1 MDVNIGLL
9 GAGVVGSAVARV
21 LLEGGED
28 LGRKI
33 GGAVRLKKVLVR
45 EAGKA
50 RTTQI
55 PRDVLTTEIS
65 EVLNDP
71 DIHIVVELM
80 GGEEP
85 AAGYIE
91 KLLDAGKHVVTAN
104 KEVIAKRGRELSAKA
119 RSTERQLSF
128 EASVGAGIPIIGPL
142 SRDLLAND
150 IRSIRAIVNGTTNY
164 IVTRMAMD
172 RMGFEDALREAQHL
186 GFAES
191 DPTNDI
197 AGIDAA
203 YKLAILASLA
213 FHTKVVPEDVFR
225 EGISSL
231 EAQDFRY
238 SQELGF
244 AIKLL
249 AIAHKENGSLQLRV
263 HPALVPQH
271 HILANI
277 DGAFNAIEVEGDLIG
292 RVLFH
297 GMGAGSESTASAVIG
312 DVIEIAR
319 RLNLNIKPLPME
331 ENSRSI
337 AISPMSEL
345 ASRYY
350 FRLNVAD
357 RAGVLARIA
366 KVLGDR
372 DISIASVIQKD
383 ADLSTQ
389 TADLVVTTH
398 PSREDAVQESIRSMG
413 ELDVVRKVSN
423 MVRIEDWPSR

>member
-21 LLEGGED
+21 LLEGGEE

-33 GGAVRLKKVLVR
+33 GGPIRLKKVLVR

-50 RTTQI
+50 RSTHI
-55 PRDVLTTEIS
+55 PQDVLTTEFS
-65 EVLNDP
+65 ELLSDP
-71 DIHIVVELM
+71 DIQIVVELI

-91 KLLDAGKHVVTAN
+91 NLLDAGKHVVTAN
-104 KEVIAKRGRELSAKA
+104 KEVIAKRGTELSARA

-128 EASVGAGIPIIGPL
+128 EASVGAGIPIISPL

-172 RMGFEDALREAQHL
+172 HMGFGEALREAQHL

-213 FHTKVVPEDVFR
+213 FHTKVVPADVFR

-263 HPALVPQH
+263 HPALVPQD
-271 HILANI
+271 HILASI
-277 DGAFNAIEVEGDLIG
+277 DGAFNAIEVEGDLMG

-319 RLNLNIKPLPME
+319 RLNLNIKPVPMQ

-337 AISPMSEL
+337 AIAPMSEL
-345 ASRYY
+345 VSRYY

>member
-1 MDVNIGLL
+1 MDINIGLL

-21 LLEGGED
+21 LLEGREE

-33 GGAVRLKKVLVR
+33 GGAVRLKRVLVR
-45 EAGKA
+45 EPG
-50 RTTQI
+50 R
-55 PRDVLTTEIS
+55 PRSFQAPTGLLVTDFD
-65 EVLNDP
+65 EVLDDP
-71 DIHIVVELM
+71 DIQIVVELM

-85 AAGYIE
+85 ATGYIE
-91 KLLDAGKHVVTAN
+91 RLLDAGKHVVTAN
-104 KEVIAKRGRELSAKA
+104 KEVIAKHGPELSAKA
-119 RSTERQLSF
+119 KSAERQLSF
-128 EASVGAGIPIIGPL
+128 EASVGAGTPIISPL

-164 IVTRMAMD
+164 VVTRMAMD
-172 RMGFEDALREAQHL
+172 HMGFEDALLEAQHL
-186 GFAES
+186 GFAEA

-197 AGIDAA
+197 AGTDAA

-213 FHTKVVPEDVFR
+213 FHTKVVPGDIFR

-263 HPALVPQH
+263 HPALVPQD
-271 HILANI
+271 HILASI
-277 DGAFNAIEVEGDLIG
+277 DGAFNAIEVEGDLMG

-319 RLNLNIKPLPME
+319 RLNLDIKPLPME

-337 AISPMSEL
+337 AIAPMSEL
-345 ASRYY
+345 VSRYY

-357 RAGVLARIA
+357 RAGVLASIA

-383 ADLSTQ
+383 VDLSTQ

-398 PSREDAVQESIRSMG
+398 PSREDSVQESIRCMG

>member
-1 MDVNIGLL
+1 MDINVGLL

-21 LLEGGED
+21 LLEGRED
-28 LGRKI
+28 LRRKI

-45 EAGKA
+45 DAGKL
-50 RTTQI
+50 RSTQI
-55 PRDVLTTEIS
+55 PQDVLTTDFA

-71 DIHIVVELM
+71 DIQIVVELM

-104 KEVIAKRGRELSAKA
+104 KEVIAKRGPELSARA
-119 RSTERQLSF
+119 RSAERQLSF
-128 EASVGAGIPIIGPL
+128 EASVGAGIPIISPL
-142 SRDLLAND
+142 SRDMLAND

-172 RMGFEDALREAQHL
+172 NLGFADALREAQHL

-263 HPALVPQH
+263 HPALVPQD
-271 HILANI
+271 HILASI
-277 DGAFNAIEVEGDLIG
+277 DGAFNAIEVEGDLMG

-297 GMGAGSESTASAVIG
+297 GMGAGSDSTASAVIG

-319 RLNLNIKPLPME
+319 KLNLNIKPLPMQ

-337 AISPMSEL
+337 AIVPMSDL
-345 ASRYY
+345 VSRYY

-357 RAGVLARIA
+357 RAGVLASIA

-398 PSREDAVQESIRSMG
+398 PSREDAVQESIRCMG

>member
-1 MDVNIGLL
+1 M
-9 GAGVVGSAVARV
+9 VGSSVARV
-21 LLEGGED
+21 LLEGRETLED
-28 LGRKI
+28 KI
-33 GGAVRLKKVLVR
+33 GSSVLLKKVLVR
-45 EAGKA
+45 ETGKA
-50 RTTQI
+50 RSFQI
-55 PRDVLTTEIS
+55 PPDVLVTDFS

-71 DIHIVVELM
+71 DISIVVELM
-80 GGEEP
+80 GGEQP
-85 AAGYIE
+85 AANYID
-91 KLLDAGKHVVTAN
+91 KLLGAGKHVVTAN
-104 KEVIAKRGRELSAKA
+104 KEVIAKHGPKLLAKA
-119 RSTERQLSF
+119 RSSERQLSF
-128 EASVGAGIPIIGPL
+128 EASVGAGIPIISPL

-164 IVTRMAMD
+164 IVTRMARD
-172 RMGFEDALREAQHL
+172 HIAFEDALLEAQHR

-197 AGIDAA
+197 AGNDAA

-213 FHTKVVPEDVFR
+213 FHSKVLPEDVFK
-225 EGISSL
+225 EGISNL

-249 AIAHKENGSLQLRV
+249 AIAHKENGRLQLRV
-263 HPALVPQH
+263 HPALVPQE
-271 HILANI
+271 HILASI
-277 DGAFNAIEVEGDLIG
+277 DGAFNAIEVEGDLMG

-319 RLNLNIKPLPME
+319 RLNLNIRPLPMG

-337 AISPMSEL
+337 AIMPMSEL
-345 ASRYY
+345 VSRYY

-357 RAGVLARIA
+357 RAGVLASIA

-383 ADLSTQ
+383 ADPSDQ

-398 PSREDAVQESIRSMG
+398 PSREDAVQESIRCMG
-413 ELDVVRKVSN
+413 ELDVVRNVSN
-423 MVRIEDWPSR
+423 MIRIEDWTSR

>member
-1 MDVNIGLL
+1 MDINIGLL

-21 LLEGGED
+21 LLEGRED

-33 GGAVRLKKVLVR
+33 GGGVRLKKVLVR
-45 EAGKA
+45 DAGKA
-50 RTTQI
+50 RSFQV
-55 PRDVLTTEIS
+55 PPDLLTTDFA

-71 DIHIVVELM
+71 DIQIVVELM

-85 AAGYIE
+85 AARYIE
-91 KLLDAGKHVVTAN
+91 ALLDAGKHVVTAN
-104 KEVIAKRGRELSAKA
+104 KEVIAKRGPELSAKA
-119 RSTERQLSF
+119 RATERQLSF
-128 EASVGAGIPIIGPL
+128 EASVGAGIPIISPL

-172 RMGFEDALREAQHL
+172 NLGFADALREAQHL

-225 EGISSL
+225 EGISNL

-238 SQELGF
+238 SRELGF

-263 HPALVPQH
+263 HPALVPQD
-271 HILANI
+271 HILASI
-277 DGAFNAIEVEGDLIG
+277 DGAFNAIEVEGDLMG

-319 RLNLNIKPLPME
+319 KLNLNIKPLPMQ

-337 AISPMSEL
+337 AIVPMSEL
-345 ASRYY
+345 VSRYY

-357 RAGVLARIA
+357 RAGVLASIA

-398 PSREDAVQESIRSMG
+398 PSREDAVQESIRCMG

>member
-1 MDVNIGLL
+1 MEINIGLL
-9 GAGVVGSAVARV
+9 GAGVVGSAVASV
-21 LLEGGED
+21 LLEGKED

-33 GGAVRLKKVLVR
+33 GGAVRLKKILVR
-45 EAGKA
+45 ESERQRSFQAPPG
-50 RTTQI
+50 
-55 PRDVLTTEIS
+55 VLVTDFR

-71 DIHIVVELM
+71 DIQIVVELM

-85 AAGYIE
+85 AARYIE
-91 KLLDAGKHVVTAN
+91 RLLVAGKHVVTAN
-104 KEVIAKRGRELSAKA
+104 KEVIAKHGPELSARA

-128 EASVGAGIPIIGPL
+128 EASVGAGIPIISPL

-172 RMGFEDALREAQHL
+172 HMAFDDALLEAQHL
-186 GFAES
+186 GFAEA

-197 AGIDAA
+197 AGTDAA

-263 HPALVPQH
+263 HPALVPQD
-271 HILANI
+271 HILASI
-277 DGAFNAIEVEGDLIG
+277 DGAFNAIEVEGDLMG

-319 RLNLNIKPLPME
+319 RLNLDIKPLPME

-337 AISPMSEL
+337 AIAPMSEL
-345 ASRYY
+345 VSRYY

-357 RAGVLARIA
+357 RAGVLASIA

-383 ADLSTQ
+383 ADLPTQ

-398 PSREDAVQESIRSMG
+398 PSREDAVQESIRCMG